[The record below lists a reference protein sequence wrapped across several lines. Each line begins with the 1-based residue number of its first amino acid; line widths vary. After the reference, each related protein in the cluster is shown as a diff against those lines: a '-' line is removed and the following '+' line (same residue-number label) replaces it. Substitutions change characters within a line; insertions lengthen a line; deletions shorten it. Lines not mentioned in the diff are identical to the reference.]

1 MQQHKHWE
9 KYKYIDKCCI
19 QYVQIENIGAVKVT
33 HFDDSTGSTIAVD
46 VTAVP
51 SERQLEELT
60 VDHVSSFTESQLFV
74 YSTDHQFRDCWLLLT
89 HWPSF
94 WRSAQPNS
102 SVIGFTSGTVPCP
115 HRYTFIFPPPAHCC
129 MSVCRG
135 TMIGECSWVPLI
147 ASSSSWELFVNTGFL
162 YVLSL

>member
-33 HFDDSTGSTIAVD
+33 YFDGSTVSTIAVC

-74 YSTDHQFRDCWLLLT
+74 YLNDHQYNDCWLL
-89 HWPSF
+89 
-94 WRSAQPNS
+94 
-102 SVIGFTSGTVPCP
+102 
-115 HRYTFIFPPPAHCC
+115 
-129 MSVCRG
+129 
-135 TMIGECSWVPLI
+135 
-147 ASSSSWELFVNTGFL
+147 
-162 YVLSL
+162 